1 MMSLVMSP
9 IHSNNVV
16 ASNKMGDFV
25 YLVLVKLLFVSKV

>member
-1 MMSLVMSP
+1 MMGLIMSH

-16 ASNKMGDFV
+16 ASNKMSAFV